1 MLSRS
6 SGFLFSFPELK
17 EEDVKAADRRREK
30 YSHTRDLLA
39 KENNDAIALRLAR
52 DKDKEGQV

>member
-1 MLSRS
+1 MSNEITIPAH
-6 SGFLFSFPELK
+6 FPELK
-17 EEDVKAADRRREK
+17 EEDVKADDRRREK

>member
-1 MLSRS
+1 MSHEITIPAH
-6 SGFLFSFPELK
+6 FPELK
-17 EEDVKAADRRREK
+17 EEDVKAADKRREK

-52 DKDKEGQV
+52 DKEKEKQGQ